1 MLYYISKH
9 RNHMKTFICEIC
21 GEVHIGSDKPS
32 HCPFCGAAAQFIKE
46 GAVAKPIVTKKIEL
60 SDLSKNNLLAA
71 LTLEKNAV
79 AFYNCISGKSDS
91 YEIKQMYKRLSHV
104 EHEHASLIS
113 KVLEINGVEIV
124 IKDCSNQMT
133 DNFQATLE
141 LEEEA
146 SFLYARFAK
155 EAVET
160 EVRILFAA
168 LTLVERDHVALI
180 NNYYQ
185 K

>member
-1 MLYYISKH
+1 
-9 RNHMKTFICEIC
+9 MKTFICEIC
-21 GEVHIGSDKPS
+21 GEVHIGGDKPS
-32 HCPFCGAAAQFIKE
+32 HCPFCGAPAQFIKD
-46 GAVAKPIVTKKIEL
+46 GALAKPIVEKKIEI
-60 SDLSKNNLLAA
+60 SELSKKNLLAA
-71 LTLEKNAV
+71 LDLEKNAV

-91 YEIKQMYKRLSHV
+91 YEIRQMYKRLSHI

-113 KVLEINGVEIV
+113 KVLEINGVDITT
-124 IKDCSNQMT
+124 KDCSNQMV
-133 DNFQATLE
+133 DNFKDTLA

-160 EVRILFAA
+160 DVRVLFAA
-168 LTLVERDHVALI
+168 LTLVERDHVTLI